1 MAKRDIALKTWLKNK
16 ERFADFFNGA
26 LFNGEQIVD
35 SKDLEEMDSESN
47 KIDRDKNASTTYI
60 KRHRDVVM
68 RWRGGVNLAIL
79 AIENQANVCYAM
91 PARSMFYDALSY
103 DEQMKEIH
111 RIKRKNNSNLKG
123 NYISSFGINDR
134 ICPAV
139 TVVFYHGDVPWKD
152 NIELY
157 DMFQGRETEFFE
169 NILKKYVP
177 NYKLN
182 IVDVSNIEDIKR
194 FKSDLQ
200 IVLGMLKCKN
210 NKVEMKD
217 YVNSNRKQ
225 LERVDIDTV
234 ETISALLNMNQLD
247 KYIPKAKKGEKIDM
261 CKAMQDW
268 CEENKEIGR
277 AEGIKEGIKE
287 GRVEGR
293 VEGIRSIVVNMI
305 RKGLSTEDICDLAQC
320 ETVYVEELRES
331 IV

>member
-1 MAKRDIALKTWLKNK
+1 
-16 ERFADFFNGA
+16 
-26 LFNGEQIVD
+26 
-35 SKDLEEMDSESN
+35 
-47 KIDRDKNASTTYI
+47 
-60 KRHRDVVM
+60 
-68 RWRGGVNLAIL
+68 
-79 AIENQANVCYAM
+79 M

-123 NYISSFGINDR
+123 NYISSVGINDR

-157 DMFQGRETEFFE
+157 DMFQGRETKFFE
-169 NILKKYVP
+169 NVLKKYVP

-225 LERVDIDTV
+225 LERVD
-234 ETISALLNMNQLD
+234 
-247 KYIPKAKKGEKIDM
+247 M

-277 AEGIKEGIKE
+277 AEGIKEGVK
-287 GRVEGR
+287 EGR
-293 VEGIRSIVVNMI
+293 VEGIRFIVVNMI

-320 ETVYVEELRES
+320 ETEYVEELRETL
-331 IV
+331 V